1 MIKAFLSRSI
11 PEFEAACTRLRLNH
25 GRPKDVFADIRFLID
40 HYVRRGEL
48 DRADALSCSLV
59 ALAEGDAVRWTD
71 PELFPGRKSI
81 RYKKDAFKW
90 RMTVAMLLL
99 VPVLAVSQHQFVL
112 TWMAKD
118 KMRHGNVHE
127 AISLLRSELA
137 IESAY
142 SKPDVSV
149 SLTLA
154 DALICDYQLS
164 EAISIISSVRHFNPK
179 NERAIYLDLQAA
191 MLTGQGQR
199 ANQDALMIPGYMKKK
214 ELISSLLMSNV
225 LSGHGPYTDFET
237 ILQLSRTEQGMSAYR
252 LLTNTQP
259 ENETD
264 QKFAT
269 AMGYFCKASNDGETA
284 ARWFKQSMSLL
295 RGSRFKSDQ
304 VRFVDSV
311 NQYVSLISHKKPI
324 EARRLEWT
332 AMGIANQNRIPY
344 ESFEQ
349 KSAHEELSLLQ

>member
-1 MIKAFLSRSI
+1 MIKAFLSRFI

-40 HYVRRGEL
+40 HYVQRGEL

-71 PELFPGRKSI
+71 PELFPARKSI
-81 RYKKDAFKW
+81 RYKKNAF
-90 RMTVAMLLL
+90 RSRLTIAMLML
-99 VPVLAVSQHQFVL
+99 VPILAVSHHQL
-112 TWMAKD
+112 ILSLMAKD

-137 IESAY
+137 VESLY
-142 SKPDVSV
+142 GKPDLNV
-149 SLTLA
+149 SLSLA
-154 DALICDYQLS
+154 DALICDCQLP
-164 EAISIISSVRHFNPK
+164 EALSIISSVRHLAPK
-179 NERAIYLDLQAA
+179 NERAIYLDLQVA
-191 MLTGQGQR
+191 MLTGQGKR
-199 ANQDALMIPGYMKKK
+199 ANQDALMIPGYMKRK
-214 ELISSLLMSNV
+214 ELISSLLLSNV
-225 LSGHGPYTDFET
+225 LNGHGPYTDFET
-237 ILQLSRTEQGMSAYR
+237 MLQLSATENGLAGYKLFKSSI
-252 LLTNTQP
+252 P

-269 AMGYFCKASNDGETA
+269 AMGYFCKASNDEEGA
-284 ARWFKQSMSLL
+284 VRWFKQAMTLL

-311 NQYVSLISHKKPI
+311 NQYVSLISHAKPI

-344 ESFEQ
+344 ESFET
-349 KSAHEELSLLQ
+349 KSHQEELSLLQ

>member
-1 MIKAFLSRSI
+1 MIKAFLSRFI
-11 PEFEAACTRLRLNH
+11 PGFEAACTRLRLNY
-25 GRPKDVFADIRFLID
+25 GKPKDVFADIRFLID

-81 RYKKDAFKW
+81 RYRKHAFRKSL
-90 RMTVAMLLL
+90 TVTMLLL
-99 VPVLAVSQHQFVL
+99 MPILALSQHQFLL
-112 TWMAKD
+112 TLMAKD
-118 KMRHGNVHE
+118 KMRHGNVRE
-127 AISLLRSELA
+127 ALSLLRSELA
-137 IESAY
+137 LESAY
-142 SKPDVSV
+142 SKPDLSV

-154 DALICDYQLS
+154 DALICDYQLP
-164 EAISIISSVRHFNPK
+164 EALSIISSVRHLNPR
-179 NERAIYLDLQAA
+179 NERAIYLDLQCA

-225 LSGHGPYTDFET
+225 LNGHGPYTDFET
-237 ILQLSRTEQGMSAYR
+237 MLQLSGTEQGLAGYKLFKNS
-252 LLTNTQP
+252 QP

-264 QKFAT
+264 QKFAA
-269 AMGYFCKASNDGETA
+269 AMGYFCKANNDEDTA
-284 ARWFKQSMSLL
+284 ARWFKQSMTLA
-295 RGSRFKSDQ
+295 RGSKFKSDQ

-311 NQYVSLISHKKPI
+311 NQYVSLIGHKKPI

-349 KSAHEELSLLQ
+349 KSAQEELSLLQ